1 MIMVHVC
8 ASIVSTLV
16 NLNSKV
22 AKPFIVCRDID
33 ITYNAGK
40 SNEFKAL
47 QKVNTDIYEGEYIIL
62 FGASGSGK
70 STLMYSIQG
79 SLPPSNGT
87 LLIKGEE
94 LYSYPPAERV
104 YFQRHVM
111 GIIFQ
116 QFNLIPSLTVLD
128 NVALPMIFCDAD
140 KATRNRRAMSLLE
153 RFGVGPVAHKITPML
168 SGGQQQRV
176 SVARS
181 MVNDPKIL
189 LADEPTG
196 NLDSVSTQQVM
207 DKIDEINTFDR
218 RTIIMVSHNA
228 AHLSYA
234 HRVYYIKDGFVVRE
248 VANPQR
254 KQIKPVKEGETIVTE
269 LEQLARLY
277 PYDSVETLRVKS
289 LTNFL
294 TQSYT
299 FDQIL
304 RLEKAIGM
312 LIAGKIHIDHFVKML
327 TTKYDDGGV
336 GIEERVAK
344 KMAQSAASLVS
355 QAGDIRRYR
364 ANQGEQK
371 AFFEQHKFA
380 ERLKEH
386 VEKVHR
392 LQLSKEQT
400 KNLVELIADRVTGVT
415 GEDDFNERLMK
426 GIRSGGLSFDL
437 KEADDV
443 TRYFEKLIAQGVDV
457 SYKS

>member
-1 MIMVHVC
+1 M
-8 ASIVSTLV
+8 
-16 NLNSKV
+16 
-22 AKPFIVCRDID
+22 AKPLIICRDLA
-33 ITYNAGK
+33 ITYNKGK
-40 SNEFKAL
+40 ANEFKAL
-47 QKVNTDIYEGEYIIL
+47 QQVNTDIYEGEYIIL

-79 SLPPSNGT
+79 SLPPAEGT
-87 LLIKGEE
+87 LLIRGDDI
-94 LYSYPPAERV
+94 YAYPPEERV
-104 YFQRHVM
+104 FFQRHVM

-116 QFNLIPSLTVLD
+116 QFNLISSLSVLD
-128 NVALPMIFCDAD
+128 NVALPMIFSNMD
-140 KATRNRRAMSLLE
+140 KPTRNRRAQALLD
-153 RFGVGPVAHKITPML
+153 RFGVGQVSHKIPPML

-181 MVNDPKIL
+181 MINDPKIL

-207 DKIDEINTFDR
+207 DKIDEINTFDK

-277 PYDSVETLRVKS
+277 PYDSIETLRVKS

-294 TQSYT
+294 TQQYT
-299 FDQIL
+299 FDQIV
-304 RLEKAIGM
+304 RMERVIHEF
-312 LIAGKIHIDHFVKML
+312 ISGKLDKETYMKSLVLPFER
-327 TTKYDDGGV
+327 GGV
-336 GIEERVAK
+336 GVPQAEAR
-344 KMAQSAASLVS
+344 KMAKVS
-355 QAGDIRRYR
+355 EKIIEQADDIRRFR
-364 ANQGEQK
+364 ASVSKPN
-371 AFFEQHKFA
+371 AFFNQDALAGRLRDHLLNTF
-380 ERLKEH
+380 RLK
-386 VEKVHR
+386 
-392 LQLSKEQT
+392 LSKQQDA
-400 KNLVELIADRVTGVT
+400 NLVNIIADRVVGVT
-415 GEDDFNERLMK
+415 TEDDFYEALLG
-426 GIRSGGLSFDL
+426 GITNGGLKLSST
-437 KEADDV
+437 EAEDV